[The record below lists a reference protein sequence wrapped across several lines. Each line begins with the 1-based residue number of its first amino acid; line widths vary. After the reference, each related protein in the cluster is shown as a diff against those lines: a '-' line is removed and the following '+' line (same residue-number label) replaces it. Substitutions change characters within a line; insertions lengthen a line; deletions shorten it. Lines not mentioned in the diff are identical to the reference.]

1 MIYQN
6 RNTMT
11 PIKFVKLNDNLYDY
25 DTMLLVNMISHKN
38 EIMYYFIVDSEN
50 FINNKRIPTKDL
62 IEVPEEDYNDEI
74 YLNYTIV

>member
-1 MIYQN
+1 
-6 RNTMT
+6 MT
-11 PIKFVKLNDNLYDY
+11 PIKFVKLNDNMYDY